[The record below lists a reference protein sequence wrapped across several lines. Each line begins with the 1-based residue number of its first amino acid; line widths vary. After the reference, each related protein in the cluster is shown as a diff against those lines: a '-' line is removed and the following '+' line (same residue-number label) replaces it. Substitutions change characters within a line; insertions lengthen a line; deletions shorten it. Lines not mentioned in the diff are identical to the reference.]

1 MYLQAKNKEQKLL
14 GVQSD
19 EVAKIENP
27 KWSVSKAVLMLL
39 LGSLIAATFADPLV
53 NAVGNFSTATNI
65 PSFLFSFAVLPFA
78 SSSEAVSALMFASQ
92 KKLRITSL
100 TFSKVSLSWCIR
112 LLHCCFY
119 MSMVTEWVLGY
130 RHDVQIHNYIW
141 IVCCMQIYGAVSM
154 NKLLCL
160 SVFLGLLY
168 FRHLTWN
175 FTSEVLIIL
184 IIWSFLPKQ
193 MRWQK
198 GKIVA
203 LSTSDSHLFIYSFFY
218 SSWWSPYKRNSTS

>member
-1 MYLQAKNKEQKLL
+1 MYLQATNKEHELP

-27 KWSVSKAVLMLL
+27 KWSVPKAVLMLL

-53 NAVGNFSTATNI
+53 NAVGKFSTATNI
-65 PSFLFSFAVLPFA
+65 PSFLFSFSVLPFA

-119 MSMVTEWVLGY
+119 MSMVTEWMLGY
-130 RHDVQIHNYIW
+130 CHDVLIHNYIW
-141 IVCCMQIYGAVSM
+141 TVCCMQIYGAVSM

-193 MRWQK
+193 IRWRTERK
-198 GKIVA
+198 NCSFVHVRFSFIY
-203 LSTSDSHLFIYSFFY
+203 LFIFLFFLMI
-218 SSWWSPYKRNSTS
+218 SL